1 MSTQVYIKRKENNL
15 KQIDVARMLSIH
27 KQSYYMKEKGKRD
40 FTITEAKRLARIYR
54 CTLDELFN

>member
-15 KQIDVARMLSIH
+15 KQTDVARMLSIH